1 MVQAATTPDGPGH
14 PCKVLLGQKVASV
27 VSTHSPAMGLA
38 SLTVHVHQNAEAG
51 IVTVANGTEF
61 SADVVI
67 GKCSIACYVLNR
79 C

>member
-1 MVQAATTPDGPGH
+1 VQAATTPDGPGY

-27 VSTHSPAMGLA
+27 VSTHSPTMGLA
-38 SLTVHVHQNAEAG
+38 SLNVRLHQNTEAG

-67 GKCSIACYVLNR
+67 GKCSVTCSALNG